1 MDKKETIVQSV
12 NVPAERFEGQLTVE
26 LEDSL
31 LMRPSIMI
39 EFEEGY
45 ASISLDF
52 LKLS

>member
-31 LMRPSIMI
+31 LMRPSIMM

-45 ASISLDF
+45 ASISH
-52 LKLS
+52 